1 MTGLARISID
11 PDDRS
16 IAGISTSGPGA
27 GIITSYISFLMQKG
41 VIADDFDDFLEI
53 HPETDGV
60 YGLIRYASG
69 YLKEHRPE

>member
-1 MTGLARISID
+1 
-11 PDDRS
+11 
-16 IAGISTSGPGA
+16 
-27 GIITSYISFLMQKG
+27 MQKG